1 MPSNLATKLESLSGY
16 RQMFAPES
24 PEANQNPVAYSHMT
38 VTVGG
43 QRTSVL
49 SRIAAY
55 GTDYSGRTNKLA
67 HHVVPD
73 RSELTPA
80 GPAWLL
86 QQAGLMRTQWD
97 GNCQTT
103 AAGPTVAMGNLT
115 ATKCNTW
122 EQLAG
127 DAGWA
132 GALAQAWSQRQSKPI
147 WLVYRLEDQNKLLPL
162 LSEAIALLPESER
175 WKATFNTYATQL
187 PPDVQCRVRCVVDG
201 TQDARM
207 AKARGTVITLGQS
220 NGPAPTNDW
229 SEIARGNQAPAPSPQ
244 PTPAQPAAGVG
255 TGKTPPR
262 KSPPTRAPKI
272 PGLPPGKTHAQP
284 ALPDMPTAAEGTTPA
299 HPAGSSAEPPAMRP
313 PMTDDPQDYT
323 HGSRG
328 VQVIEPGESP
338 VGTFN
343 QKTKRSK
350 TLLLAAIAAVLIPLI
365 VGVATFALKPDL
377 RASLFASLFTA
388 PAENTDDGSETDEGK
403 DKKETKKKDE
413 GANPDK
419 DKKEEGN
426 PTEKSTPPPLPKLT
440 VAIPE
445 KGNEPVEEGAELTVQ
460 VTRDNKESG
469 HGQIITLSND
479 EKDARVSFERTE
491 IKFSA
496 EEDSKE
502 IKLTIKNDEEFNPAE
517 LTITAQFKEDDGKNN
532 KAQAKLL
539 VKDSKDLTIKLM
551 DGESEATELTE
562 GKTYQIEYP
571 ESSNAIAPK
580 ISYKIT
586 SKKGIPAPPQYDL
599 KQKLASLAEE
609 ESRLVLNETD
619 EYCFADDF
627 CKLSLVVSYEKNG
640 KVLGKKEIV
649 LPVKDNDPVT
659 RGLRW
664 LTTTVTKLLD
674 ESKPNIAANKD
685 KNKQPEIIWETN
697 EWPAPK
703 VEAKTSDLT
712 GETIKLSSRGGQTF
726 PLKTA
731 KKTGQEYIKVKVSE
745 KDSEY
750 DAHLFSNE
758 KSALAYIENPKA
770 PSQPP
775 SGRKIEKE
783 FVAKAIALDAMGQKQ
798 KTRFIRVYYLLP
810 NQQLNPT
817 EQKGDIKVF
826 REDNKGDRYSLNLQ
840 TVLSKA
846 DKRAVATLFKKPN
859 SDITEYK
866 ESGIGKGV
874 IEDITVM
881 LVNREDIVLALKL
894 KAGRANKS
902 FDNVC
907 DALVDTKTRIENLMS
922 TQAAKIAEGIVETLE
937 PNAKLKLKNLS
948 QKLYAKFLSGERD
961 RLLSRPLKVK
971 LPPTNKL
978 VNVSQWRLA
987 DNETQALDRF
997 NDPRK
1002 LQTLLSKT
1010 RTEVFSYYHDLGDDL
1025 QKWDTLKAKTNAL
1038 KPQELHK
1045 GKKTYFTALHEKNS
1059 FKWASEAQD
1068 TFIQSTEK
1076 QVEAL
1081 QKNVEFAKTA
1091 FNELE
1096 KLSFETEHTLVI
1108 KIGDREIRQ
1117 PIAFKIQIK

>member
-43 QRTSVL
+43 QKTSVL

-80 GPAWLL
+80 GPAWLM

-244 PTPAQPAAGVG
+244 PTPVQPAAGS
-255 TGKTPPR
+255 GKTPPR

-272 PGLPPGKTHAQP
+272 PGLPPGKKHAQP
-284 ALPDMPTAAEGTTPA
+284 AFPDMPTAAEGTTPA
-299 HPAGSSAEPPAMRP
+299 HPASSGAEPPARRP

-328 VQVIEPGESP
+328 LEVIEPGESP
-338 VGTFN
+338 LKPFH

-350 TLLLAAIAAVLIPLI
+350 APLLAAIAVVLIALI
-365 VGVATFALKPDL
+365 GGGIFLELKTGL
-377 RASLFASLFTA
+377 VASLFPA
-388 PAENTDDGSETDEGK
+388 PAENTEEGSETNKGK
-403 DKKETKKKDE
+403 DKKGTKKKGK
-413 GANPDK
+413 GADSDK
-419 DKKEEGN
+419 NKNKKDN
-426 PTEKSTPPPLPKLT
+426 SKPTEKPTPPPLPKLT

-445 KGNEPVEEGAELTVQ
+445 KGNEPVEEGETLTVQ

-469 HGQIITLSND
+469 DGKTITLTND
-479 EKDARVSFERTE
+479 EKDARVSFDPPE

-502 IKLTIKNDEEFNPAE
+502 IKLTIKDDEEFNPAE
-517 LTITAQFKEDDGKNN
+517 LTITAQFKENDGKNK

-539 VKDSKDLTIKLM
+539 VKDSDDLAIKLM
-551 DGESEATELTE
+551 DGESEANQLSE
-562 GKTYQIEYP
+562 GKSYQIECP
-571 ESSNAIAPK
+571 DSPKPIERK
-580 ISYKIT
+580 ISYRIT
-586 SKKGIPAPPQYDL
+586 HKKDITVPANYDL
-599 KQKLASLAEE
+599 KEKLASLEGNP
-609 ESRLVLNETD
+609 RKLILNETD
-619 EYCFADDF
+619 EYRFADDF

-664 LTTTVTKLLD
+664 LNANTTTVTKLLD

-697 EWPAPK
+697 EWPAPT
-703 VEAKTSDLT
+703 VEANTSGLT
-712 GETIKLSSRGGQTF
+712 KDTINLSSRGGQTF

-731 KKTGQEYIKVKVSE
+731 QKTGQDHIIVKVIF

-758 KSALAYIENPKA
+758 ESALAYIKNPKA

-775 SGRKIEKE
+775 SGQKIEKE
-783 FVAKAIALDAMGQKQ
+783 FVAKAIALDAMGQKE
-798 KTRFIRVYYLLP
+798 KNRFIRVYYLLP
-810 NQQLNPT
+810 NQQLDPT
-817 EQKGDIKVF
+817 QQNNSIKVF
-826 REDNKGDRYSLNLQ
+826 LEDNKSRDLQ
-840 TVLSKA
+840 TLFGPESSNTNKH
-846 DKRAVATLFKKPN
+846 AVATLFKKPI
-859 SDITEYK
+859 SDIETYNL
-866 ESGIGKGV
+866 SDISKGV
-874 IEDITVM
+874 MEDIAVM
-881 LVNREDIVLALKL
+881 FVNRKDIVLALKL
-894 KAGRANKS
+894 KAGRADKN
-902 FDNVC
+902 FDTVC
-907 DALVDTKTRIENLMS
+907 NALVDKKTTIENLMS
-922 TQAAKIAEGIVETLE
+922 QQASEIAQGIVETLHA
-937 PNAKLKLKNLS
+937 NAKNQEKTNY
-948 QKLYAKFLSGERD
+948 QKLYAKSLNGDID
-961 RLLSRPLKVK
+961 RALQRKMRVR
-971 LPPTNKL
+971 LPPTKQFID
-978 VNVSQWRLA
+978 VSQLRLA
-987 DNETQALDRF
+987 DNETQALARF
-997 NDPRK
+997 NNPKILR
-1002 LQTLLSKT
+1002 TLLSAT

-1025 QKWDTLKAKTNAL
+1025 KKWDAIKAKTKTL
-1038 KPQELHK
+1038 KSQALHK
-1045 GKKTYFTALHEKNS
+1045 GKKTYFTVDPNKDKGFTWRSAAN
-1059 FKWASEAQD
+1059 D
-1068 TFIQSTEK
+1068 TFIKATNK

-1081 QKNVEFAKTA
+1081 QKIVKDAISA

-1096 KLSFETEHTLVI
+1096 KLSFETQQTLVI
-1108 KIGDREIRQ
+1108 KIGEREIRQ
-1117 PIAFKIQIK
+1117 PIAFKIQIE